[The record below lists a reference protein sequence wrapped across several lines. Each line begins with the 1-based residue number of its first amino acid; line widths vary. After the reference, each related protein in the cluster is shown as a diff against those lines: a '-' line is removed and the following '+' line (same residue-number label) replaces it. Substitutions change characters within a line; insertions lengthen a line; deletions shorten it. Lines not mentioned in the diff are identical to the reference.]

1 MSIDR
6 EKFITLTTQ
15 GFFSEYLPPCFVLKR
30 ESLRFTPPISCDTIE
45 PYCFTMSKYDKNDS
59 RRNIF
64 IPEIGSYLV
73 AQNYM
78 QDKDIIKEL
87 IEFSQQENFSFS
99 PVVNQNYVIYKF
111 EQSYKEY
118 YEVEV
123 IDEIIDLKSD
133 YIKNVSNKIIRA
145 TGAKRIL
152 KLDISNF
159 YFSIYTHIIP
169 AIILGL
175 NTAKEEYQKKC
186 NRENDISEIYTKY
199 DKLDKVIRQQ
209 NLNRTNGLLPGT
221 FSSRLISEA
230 LLTRIDKDLKNKNL
244 NFVRYVD
251 DYEFFIYDDDIE
263 TVENKIDSTVRAYG
277 LTINSEKTSIEEFPY
292 YVSNNLNK
300 LFSNLCKEK
309 FDNENLM
316 DLFNSF
322 FTLEQNG
329 VKGAIRFLLKSLDN
343 KPINIRC
350 SKLYKSY
357 LLTILQNNKRSLIK
371 ACQIII
377 DKNRES
383 FVMDENDMIF
393 IKKILLNN
401 LKQKNDLEVIWLL
414 YLLIEIS
421 GINNTDEIII
431 KICSDNNE
439 LAQLMLLKRGLL
451 SEQLKNIIKVNAK
464 SWILNYELFSENLLS
479 ETEFQ
484 SKLNLN
490 KNLEM
495 YRKFRENNI
504 HFCT

>member
-15 GFFSEYLPPCFVLKR
+15 GFFSEYLPSCFVLERK
-30 ESLRFTPPISCDTIE
+30 SLNFIPPKSCDTIE

-59 RRNIF
+59 RRNIY
-64 IPEIGSYLV
+64 IPEVGSYLV

-78 QDKDIIKEL
+78 RENDIIKEL

-99 PVVNQNYVIYKF
+99 PVINQNGVIYKF
-111 EQSYKEY
+111 EQSYGEY
-118 YEVEV
+118 GEE
-123 IDEIIDLKSD
+123 IDETIDLKSD
-133 YIKNVSNKIIRA
+133 YINNVSNKIIRA
-145 TGAKRIL
+145 TGAKKIL

-159 YFSIYTHIIP
+159 YFSIYTHVIP

-175 NTAKEEYQKKC
+175 NTAEEEYKKVC
-186 NRENDISEIYTKY
+186 NSENSISEIYTKY
-199 DKLDKVIRQQ
+199 AELDKVIRQQ
-209 NLNRTNGLLPGT
+209 NRNRTNGLLPGT

-230 LLTRIDKDLKNKNL
+230 LLTRIDKDLKNQNL

-251 DYEFFIYDDDIE
+251 DYEFFIYDHNVE
-263 TVENKIDSTVRAYG
+263 TVKNKIDSTVRAYG
-277 LTINSEKTSIEEFPY
+277 LTINNEKTSIEEFPY
-292 YVSNNLNK
+292 YVYKNLNK
-300 LFSNLCKEK
+300 LFTNLCKDE

-322 FTLEQNG
+322 YTLEQNG

-343 KPINIRC
+343 KPINIRN

-383 FVMDENDMIF
+383 FEIDENDIIF
-393 IKKILLNN
+393 IKKSLSNN

-421 GINNTDEIII
+421 GINNTDKIIEEI
-431 KICSDNNE
+431 CLDNNE
-439 LAQLMLLKRGLL
+439 LAQLILLKRGLL
-451 SEQLKNIIKVNAK
+451 SEDFINIIKNDSK

-479 ETEFQ
+479 EAEFQ
-484 SKLNLN
+484 RKLNLD
-490 KNLEM
+490 KNLNM
-495 YRKFRENNI
+495 YRKFKENDI
-504 HFCT
+504 HFFCI